1 MLFVSRAQWG
11 AVPPSGS
18 YTTVDATLGVKV
30 HYEGTAVPANL
41 AQPQNHSLCAG
52 RVRAIQAAHMA
63 NTSEGWIDIAYNA
76 MVCPH
81 GYVYEGRGP
90 HHRTGA
96 NGNVQLN
103 VDHYAVCGMVG
114 NTGLVQPTD
123 AMLGGILDAIA
134 WLRSQ
139 GRAGPEIKG
148 HKDGYPTDCPG
159 VPLYAWVTAGAPRPA
174 APPADR
180 RRLDEEVR

>member
-1 MLFVSRAQWG
+1 MLFVTRAQWG
-11 AVPPSGS
+11 AKPPSGS
-18 YTTVDATLGVKV
+18 YTSVTSTLGVKV
-30 HYEGTAVPANL
+30 HYEGEPVPADL
-41 AQPQNHSLCAG
+41 AQPQNHTLCAG

-63 NTSEGWIDIAYNA
+63 NVQEGWLDIAYNA

-96 NGNVQLN
+96 NGNVPLN
-103 VDHYAVCGMVG
+103 TAHYAVCGMVG
-114 NTGLVQPTD
+114 NSGLTQPTD
-123 AMLGGILDAIA
+123 LMLGGILDAIV

-139 GRAGPEIKG
+139 GDAGAEIKG
-148 HKDGYPTDCPG
+148 HRDGYNTDCPG
-159 VPLYAWVTAGAPRPA
+159 GPLYAWIQAGAPRPA
-174 APPADR
+174 SPPADR